1 MAYQFRTKTNSLI
14 KVLSKHLKSK
24 FNKNSIVNNQYK
36 ILEDKMQR
44 LKYEKFNNSNEVIT
58 IDLHNGYTVI
68 AVTGFN
74 TENRVYTTT
83 LFLKENTIDTW
94 KLIENAENL
103 EFHANQ
109 NTINSAI
116 LKQVSTFLEDG
127 FFDYYIQRY
136 EYEMNCFDVGN
147 DLIESERLN
156 AS

>member
-1 MAYQFRTKTNSLI
+1 
-14 KVLSKHLKSK
+14 
-24 FNKNSIVNNQYK
+24 
-36 ILEDKMQR
+36 MQR
-44 LKYEKFNNSNEVIT
+44 LKYEKINNSNDVIT

-68 AVTGFN
+68 AITGFN

-116 LKQVSTFLEDG
+116 LKKVSEFLDEG

-136 EYEMNCFDVGN
+136 EYEMKCFDKGN
-147 DLIESERLN
+147 SIYEKERLGDE
-156 AS
+156 

>member
-1 MAYQFRTKTNSLI
+1 
-14 KVLSKHLKSK
+14 
-24 FNKNSIVNNQYK
+24 
-36 ILEDKMQR
+36 MQR

-68 AVTGFN
+68 AVTGFY

-94 KLIENAENL
+94 KLVENAENL

-116 LKQVSTFLEDG
+116 LKQVSEFLKEG
-127 FFDYYIQRY
+127 FFDYYIDRY
-136 EYEMNCFDVGN
+136 EYELKCFDIGN
-147 DLIESERLN
+147 EIFEKERLSGVD
-156 AS
+156 ASWYGL

>member
-1 MAYQFRTKTNSLI
+1 
-14 KVLSKHLKSK
+14 
-24 FNKNSIVNNQYK
+24 
-36 ILEDKMQR
+36 MQR

-58 IDLHNGYTVI
+58 IDLHNGYSVI
-68 AVTGFN
+68 AITGFD

-83 LFLKENTIDTW
+83 LFIKDNIIDTL
-94 KLIENAENL
+94 KLVEQADKL

-116 LKQVSTFLEDG
+116 LKQVSIFLEEG

-136 EYEMNCFDVGN
+136 EYEMKCFDVGN
-147 DLIESERLN
+147 DLAESERLN

>member
-1 MAYQFRTKTNSLI
+1 
-14 KVLSKHLKSK
+14 
-24 FNKNSIVNNQYK
+24 
-36 ILEDKMQR
+36 MQK
-44 LKYEKFNNSNEVIT
+44 LKYEKFNNANDVIT

-74 TENRVYTTT
+74 AENRVYTTT

-103 EFHANQ
+103 EFHANH

-116 LKQVSTFLEDG
+116 LKQVSTFLQEG

-136 EYEMNCFDVGN
+136 EYEMKCFDRGN
-147 DLIESERLN
+147 VIIEKERLGDE
-156 AS
+156 